1 LKQQIDLSQTKYPKN
16 LFANYI
22 AQYPHNPEGILEWHI
37 HKKMKE
43 GKTREQAI
51 EELNREIT

>member
-1 LKQQIDLSQTKYPKN
+1 MER
-16 LFANYI
+16 
-22 AQYPHNPEGILEWHI
+22 YPHNPEGVLKWHI

-51 EELNREIT
+51 EELTKEN